1 MAELSGFEVLGLLNE
16 IGTALRGA
24 YINNIY
30 RAGGSQLF
38 RFRKPEGD
46 DIWLVVSPKR
56 GAWLSK
62 EARERTETTEFTT
75 LLRSELERSK
85 FVGARQ
91 VDLDRIFELEFE
103 GKERR
108 KLIVELMPPGN
119 IVVTDPEGRIRSAQ
133 HEVRTPARRV
143 TKGATYT
150 PPAQTRLSPGGL
162 REEDVAKMLK
172 EEKTVGSAIGRH
184 VGLPRKYV
192 SECLARLGLADDAPS
207 SDLEGRESQVVRS
220 LSEMLEEARD
230 RPRPCVCETS
240 KGDDIFIFPPTGL
253 KVKYTAETLCELCD
267 RLFLREAQA
276 EPVKASP
283 EETRRKEIEVTISRL
298 RAESSARLAEASKLR
313 IAAARARSSPMEEAT
328 RILQDSGVRSS
339 VKSSSSASV
348 SSLLFDQAKGLELKS
363 AEALEAAKKLEKRLP
378 KSRPTGPTQTRPLTV
393 RKQEWYEK
401 FRWFFT
407 SRGRLAVGGR
417 DAQTNS
423 TLISRHLED
432 NDTIFH
438 ADLFGSPFFILKGG
452 REQGDEEVRQVAQA
466 TVAFSSAWKTGLGS
480 ADAYWVRPEQV
491 KTAAPSGEYLQRGSF
506 AITGKKNFV
515 SRILVEIAVGLDG
528 EGRVVAGP
536 EEAIGVQASPY
547 LVLRPQREKGSDTAK
562 RVLKDLTGMGAPPL
576 PSLDEVLRMLPTGGG
591 KVVRRS
597 GNRTR
602 PDA

>member
-16 IGTALRGA
+16 IGASLRGA
-24 YINNIY
+24 YVNNIY

-38 RFRKPEGD
+38 RFRKPEAED
-46 DIWLVVSPKR
+46 LWLVVSPKR
-56 GAWLSK
+56 GVWVSGGAK
-62 EARERTETTEFTT
+62 ERTETTGFTT
-75 LLRSELERSK
+75 ILRSELERAK
-85 FVGARQ
+85 FAGARQ

-103 GKERR
+103 GNERR

-119 IVVTDPEGRIRSAQ
+119 VVVTDAEGRVTSALR
-133 HEVRTPARRV
+133 EVRTPARRV
-143 TKGATYT
+143 TKGSTYA
-150 PPAQTRLSPGGL
+150 PPAQARLSPAGL
-162 REEDVAKMLK
+162 RDEDVELMIR
-172 EEKTVGSAIGRH
+172 EEKTVGGAIGRH
-184 VGLPRKYV
+184 VALPRKYV
-192 SECLARLGLADDAPS
+192 SECLARLKLTDDSPS
-207 SDLEGRESQVVRS
+207 SDLQGRESEVVRT
-220 LSEMLEEARD
+220 LAEMLEEARD
-230 RPRPCVCETS
+230 RPRPCICETP
-240 KGDDIFIFPPTGL
+240 KGDEIFIFPPTAL
-253 KVKYTAETLCELCD
+253 SVKDSAKTLSELCD
-267 RLFLREAQA
+267 KLFLREAQG
-276 EPVKASP
+276 EPVEATP
-283 EETRRKEIEVTISRL
+283 EETKRKEMEVTISRL
-298 RAESSARLAEASKLR
+298 RAESSSRLVEASNLR
-313 IAAARARSSPMEEAT
+313 NAATRARSSPLEEAT

-339 VKSSSSASV
+339 GKLSSPASV
-348 SSLLFDQAKGLELKS
+348 SSLLFDQAKRLELKS
-363 AEALEAAKKLEKRLP
+363 AEAIEAAEKLEKRMP
-378 KSRPTGPTQTRPLTV
+378 RSRPRESKQTRPLTL

-432 NDTIFH
+432 NDTVYH

-452 REQGDEEVRQVAQA
+452 GEQGDEEVRQVAQA

-506 AITGKKNFV
+506 AINGKKNFV
-515 SRILVEIAVGLDG
+515 SRILVEVAVGLDG

-536 EEAIGVQASPY
+536 EEAIGGQASSY

-562 RVLKDLTGMGAPPL
+562 RVLRDLTGMGATPR

-597 GNRTR
+597 ANRIA